1 MPKRVLII
9 EDDPSLG
16 QTMLEMLE
24 MLGFHPKLSS
34 GFRIA
39 QAILEDDRNW
49 DAIIS
54 DFSLGDG
61 KGSDIMRFCLGD
73 PELKDCVQIITSGYE
88 RAAQQ
93 AVLEGLDNVHWL
105 VKPYP
110 IAKLVELI
118 K

>member
-1 MPKRVLII
+1 MSKRVLIV
-9 EDDPSLG
+9 EDDPGLG
-16 QTMLEMLE
+16 QTMLEMME
-24 MLGFHPKLSS
+24 MLGFNAKLSS
-34 GFRIA
+34 GFRVA
-39 QAILEDDRNW
+39 KAILEDDKNW

-61 KGSDIMRFCLGD
+61 KGSDLMRFCYED
-73 PELKDCVQIITSGYE
+73 AKMSQTVSIITSGYE
-88 RAAQQ
+88 REAH
-93 AVLEGLDNVHWL
+93 LTELDGLDSVHWI